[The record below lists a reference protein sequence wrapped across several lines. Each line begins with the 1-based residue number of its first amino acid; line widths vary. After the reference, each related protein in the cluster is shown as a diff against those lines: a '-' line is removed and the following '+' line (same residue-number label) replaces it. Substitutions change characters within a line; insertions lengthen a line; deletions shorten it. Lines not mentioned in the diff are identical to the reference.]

1 MRDSQVENKRG
12 YEWISQEV
20 AKFGGDGV
28 VVGATNQTREMLE
41 IREIIGDEKI
51 ILIPGIGKQGGD
63 MESVKSAGDN
73 ILVNVGRDII
83 YADDPTAKA
92 KEYFKLLRK

>member
-1 MRDSQVENKRG
+1 MEGKRG
-12 YEWISQEV
+12 YEWIAGEV
-20 AKFGGDGV
+20 ARFGGDGV
-28 VVGATNQTREMLE
+28 VVGATNNEREMIE
-41 IREIIGDEKI
+41 IREIIGNEKI

-63 MESVKSAGDN
+63 LETVKAAGEN

-83 YADDPTAKA
+83 YADDPEGKA